1 MSLPNLAELIHA
13 LDPSMCTPV
22 TVPSSRAPAPQS
34 ASVRASYLDST
45 AARVNNLELV
55 ADAVPLEPSPAL
67 SRDPLP
73 LGFSKY
79 DRASALAFTSAV
91 FPPTTAEEVV
101 EHARQLAEAL
111 AGPDGSSCRVRTLAR
126 RVAVCRAQAEQLDV
140 LLAAA
145 VKRADF
151 VAARA
156 LNGLLTGATKRMTV
170 LLEHLAREAKPRSV
184 VIAANTANGL
194 VR

>member
-1 MSLPNLAELIHA
+1 MPLPAELVHA
-13 LDPSMCTPV
+13 LNGSMCEPAV
-22 TVPSSRAPAPQS
+22 APSSRAPASSS
-34 ASVRASYLDST
+34 APVLASYRDRTTDLE
-45 AARVNNLELV
+45 LELV
-55 ADAVPLEPSPAL
+55 DNDQSIRPGPILPRP
-67 SRDPLP
+67 PPP
-73 LGFSKY
+73 LGFSPY

-184 VIAANTANGL
+184 VIAANTANVL

>member
-1 MSLPNLAELIHA
+1 LSRPRHSSAA
-13 LDPSMCTPV
+13 T
-22 TVPSSRAPAPQS
+22 PSSRAPTS
-34 ASVRASYLDST
+34 ASVLASYRDRT
-45 AARVNNLELV
+45 AARGNDLELV
-55 ADAVPLEPSPAL
+55 DDPRTLELSPAL
-67 SRDPLP
+67 RRDPLP

-79 DRASALAFTSAV
+79 DKASALAFTSAV
-91 FPPTTAEEVV
+91 FPPATAEEVV

-111 AGPDGSSCRVRTLAR
+111 AGPDGDSCRVRTLAR
-126 RVAVCRAQAEQLDV
+126 RVAVSRAQAEQLDS

-145 VKRADF
+145 VKRQDF

-170 LLEHLAREAKPRSV
+170 LLEQLAREAKPRSV
-184 VIAANTANGL
+184 VIAANTANVL